1 MSDSWNA
8 IVLDVVEL
16 TDTMPVYGC
25 SIVFKVV
32 GDVDHEI
39 VTPVGDDGWTW
50 DGAIECEYKSFV
62 SVRSKS

>member
-1 MSDSWNA
+1 MSDSRDA

-16 TDTMPVYGC
+16 VHAMPVYGC
-25 SIVFKVV
+25 PIVFKVV
-32 GDVDHEI
+32 SDVDDEV